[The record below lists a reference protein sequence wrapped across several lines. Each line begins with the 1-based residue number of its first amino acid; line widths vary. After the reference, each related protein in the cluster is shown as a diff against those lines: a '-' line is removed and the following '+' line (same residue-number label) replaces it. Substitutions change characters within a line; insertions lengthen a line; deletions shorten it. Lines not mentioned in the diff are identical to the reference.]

1 MMRSVESAGSV
12 FYYSQEEDSLKM
24 GGDTLGSHRDVLAG
38 PPYDHDGM
46 ADSSP
51 VSRDAEA
58 PGRLVFIRPVL
69 RVTITRPS
77 RMNCRFGL

>member
-1 MMRSVESAGSV
+1 MMRSVESASSV

-24 GGDTLGSHRDVLAG
+24 GGDTLGSHRDVLLAG
-38 PPYDHDGM
+38 PPCDHGGM

-58 PGRLVFIRPVL
+58 PGRLAFIPPPLLTSVCGS
-69 RVTITRPS
+69 P
-77 RMNCRFGL
+77 